1 MSFASSIE
9 FNMVQSL
16 EISNLFV
23 FMNKNA
29 LLGLV

>member
-1 MSFASSIE
+1 MSFSSSIE